1 MLRCVLFD
9 LDGTLFDTGEGIMR
23 CIREALQESGVA
35 VSDSSDLRRF
45 VGPPFVSALRE
56 FYGMS
61 EADALRVKDIYR
73 RRYAADGIDEC
84 APVPSARE
92 CLEAL
97 RAAGIVTAVATS
109 KPHRFALRVLERFD
123 FLRLFDVVSAD
134 ETETGTEKAEV
145 IARVLER
152 TGIPAA
158 DCIMVGDRKYD
169 AIGAAA
175 HGMRCI
181 CLRSPYAAAGEYERA
196 GAWRIAETFA
206 QVTEI
211 LLRARAEGGKG
222 RR

>member
-84 APVPSARE
+84 APVPGARE

-109 KPHRFALRVLERFD
+109 KPLRFAMRILERFD
-123 FLRLFDVVSAD
+123 FLRLFDFVSAGKCQFVD
-134 ETETGTEKAEV
+134 DTGTQ
-145 IARVLER
+145 IADLDLDDHLTHGSFIQLQIQNHIDVVFIFKC
-152 TGIPAA
+152 GSGFQI
-158 DCIMVGDRKYD
+158 IYD
-169 AIGAAA
+169 NHCSIFP
-175 HGMRCI
+175 
-181 CLRSPYAAAGEYERA
+181 LLYE
-196 GAWRIAETFA
+196 
-206 QVTEI
+206 
-211 LLRARAEGGKG
+211 
-222 RR
+222 